1 MFAKIRIAAL
11 SALLGLGTLAAMPAS
26 AQADGFYFSF
36 GNSGLNSHFTYRD
49 RDRDRPRHYRN
60 HRPRYVATC
69 TPRHAVEKAYR
80 MGLRHVRVADVSHRT
95 IRVSGHRYRHRA
107 SVVFARA
114 PHCPVLRTL

>member
-1 MFAKIRIAAL
+1 MFDKFRIAAL

-36 GNSGLNSHFTYRD
+36 GNGGLSSHYTD
-49 RDRDRPRHYRN
+49 RDRDRPRHYRH

-69 TPRHAVEKAYR
+69 TPRHAVKKAYR
-80 MGLRHVRVADVSHRT
+80 MGLHDVRVTDVSRRT
-95 IRVSGHRYRHRA
+95 IRVTGHRYRHHA

-114 PHCPVLRTL
+114 PHCPILRTL